1 MNKPIVGLTLFFI
14 AGIVLGRYLSL
25 PFLSLY
31 LTFLLLFSLSV
42 IFYLK
47 GRKRL
52 VGYLLFSLSILA
64 GSLYFSYLY
73 FPHSPSHIVNFT
85 PSKEALYITG
95 KVINR
100 PKLKGKTLQFIMEVE
115 KIASEKENRSQKIGR
130 EKGDGL
136 VEMEKEVKGKV
147 RVISYLP
154 LQNYDYG
161 DEVEVKGK
169 LTLPKGEKEEG
180 GFNWQKYLSYQGI
193 WVELSTGKVELIKRG
208 RGNPLVKW
216 AYRSRDWMVRLIEHT
231 LPQPSS
237 SVLKAIMLGDK
248 DSLPLE
254 VKNKF
259 LKTGTGHILVVSGLH
274 VGLILLILFVF
285 FRTLGLSFKL
295 TSLLVVPILA
305 YYAVLTGLR
314 PPVLR
319 ATLMAGVG
327 LACLLINRD
336 ISPLV
341 ILGLA
346 ALFIL
351 ILSPLS
357 LFTASFQLSFIAV
370 GGIIYLT
377 PYLEKRLEGLPL
389 WLRRPLAISLAAQL
403 SVLPLL
409 AFYFHQI
416 PLIGLLTNLLIAP
429 LVTII
434 LALGFF
440 SLALGSITLGGAQ
453 IIANANWLALTSLL
467 RLVSFFSFSQSRP
480 ISNLFCPGVGS
491 FSPILLIIYYGGLG
505 FLPYLFKFQGARLK
519 SKNKPTPIF

>member
-14 AGIVLGRYLSL
+14 AGIILGRYLCLS
-25 PFLSLY
+25 FLSLY
-31 LTFLLLFSLSV
+31 LTSLLLFGLSV

-52 VGYLLFSLSILA
+52 VVYLFFSLTILA
-64 GSLYFSYLY
+64 GSLYFRYTY
-73 FPHSPSHIVNFT
+73 FPHSPSHIINFT
-85 PSKEALYITG
+85 PSKEALQITG

-100 PKLKGKTLQFIMEVE
+100 PQLKGRVIRFIMEVE
-115 KIASEKENRSQKIGR
+115 KIASKNGSLKISE
-130 EKGDGL
+130 EKGGAL
-136 VEMEKEVKGKV
+136 EKIENEAKGKV
-147 RVISYLP
+147 WVRSYFP
-154 LQNYDYG
+154 LLNYDYG
-161 DEVEVKGK
+161 DEVRLKGK
-169 LTLPKGEKEEG
+169 LTLPKGGEE
-180 GFNWQKYLSYQGI
+180 FNWQRYLSYQGI

-208 RGNPLVKW
+208 RGNPLMKW
-216 AYRSRDWMVRLIEHT
+216 AYRSREWMVRLIEHS
-231 LPQPSS
+231 LPQPESF
-237 SVLKAIMLGDK
+237 VLKAIMLGDK
-248 DSLPLE
+248 DSLPAE

-274 VGLILLILFVF
+274 VGLILFILLVF

-295 TSLLVVPILA
+295 TSLLVIPLLA
-305 YYAVLTGLR
+305 YYAILTGLR
-314 PPVLR
+314 APVLR

-327 LACLLINRD
+327 LACLLINRE

-341 ILGLA
+341 ILSLA

-351 ILSPLS
+351 ALSPLS

-377 PYLEKRLEGLPL
+377 PYLEKRLERIPL
-389 WLRRPLAISLAAQL
+389 WLRKSLVISLAAQL

-440 SLALGSITLGGAQ
+440 SLALGLITLGGAQ
-453 IIANANWLALTSLL
+453 IVANVNWLALTSLL
-467 RLVSFFSFSQSRP
+467 WLVKFFSFSQSRT
-480 ISNLFCPGVGS
+480 ISTLFCPRVGP
-491 FSPILLIIYYGGLG
+491 FSPILLIIYYGGLVT
-505 FLPYLFKFQGARLK
+505 LPCVFK
-519 SKNKPTPIF
+519 IFGRN

>member
-14 AGIVLGRYLSL
+14 AGIILGRYLSL

-31 LTFLLLFSLSV
+31 LTFLLLFGLSV
-42 IFYLK
+42 LFYLK

-52 VGYLLFSLSILA
+52 VGYLLFSLIILA
-64 GSLYFSYLY
+64 GSLYFRYLY
-73 FPHSPSHIVNFT
+73 FPHSPSHIINFA
-85 PSKEALYITG
+85 PSKEALSLTG

-100 PKLKGKTLQFIMEVE
+100 PKLKGKTLQFVMEVE
-115 KIASEKENRSQKIGR
+115 KIASKNGSQKMGGEKENNSGEI
-130 EKGDGL
+130 EKK
-136 VEMEKEVKGKV
+136 VEGKV

-154 LQNYDYG
+154 LMNYDYG
-161 DEVEVKGK
+161 DKVKLEGK
-169 LTLPKGEKEEG
+169 LTLPKGEKEKGE
-180 GFNWQKYLSYQGI
+180 FNPQKYLSYQGI
-193 WVELSTGKVELIKRG
+193 WVELSTGKVDLIKRG
-208 RGNPLVKW
+208 RGNPLMKW
-216 AYRSRDWMVRLIEHT
+216 AYRSRDWMVRLIEHS
-231 LPQPSS
+231 LPEPQSA
-237 SVLKAIMLGDK
+237 VLKAIMLGDK
-248 DSLPLE
+248 DSLPAE
-254 VKNKF
+254 VKDKF

-274 VGLILLILFVF
+274 VGLVLFILFVF

-295 TSLLVVPILA
+295 TSLLAVPLLA

-314 PPVLR
+314 APVLR

-327 LACLLINRD
+327 LGCLLINRD
-336 ISPLV
+336 TPPLV
-341 ILGLA
+341 ILSLA

-357 LFTASFQLSFIAV
+357 LFTTSFQLSFIAV

-377 PYLEKRLEGLPL
+377 PYLEKRFKRLPL
-389 WLRRPLAISLAAQL
+389 WLRKSLAVSLAAQL

-440 SLALGSITLGGAQ
+440 SLALGLITLEGAQ
-453 IIANANWLALTSLL
+453 IIANANWLALTGLL
-467 RLVSFFSFSQSRP
+467 RLVNFFSFSQSRT
-480 ISNLFCPGVGS
+480 ISNLLCPGVGS
-491 FSPILLIIYYGGLG
+491 FSPILLIIYYGGLAA
-505 FLPYLFKFQGARLK
+505 LPYVFKISRATLK
-519 SKNKPTPIF
+519 LKNKPVPIF

>member
-25 PFLSLY
+25 PFFPLY
-31 LTFLLLFSLSV
+31 LTFLLVFGLSA

-47 GRKRL
+47 GRKRW
-52 VGYLLFSLSILA
+52 VGYLLFSLIILA
-64 GSLYFSYLY
+64 GSLYFRYAY
-73 FPHSPSHIVNFT
+73 FPHSPSHIINFT
-85 PSKEALYITG
+85 PSKEALYVTG

-100 PKLKGKTLQFIMEVE
+100 PQVKGRVARFVMKAE
-115 KIASEKENRSQKIGR
+115 KIALGRENRSKNIGIG
-130 EKGDGL
+130 KGDGSG
-136 VEMEKEVKGKV
+136 EMEKEVEGKV
-147 RVISYLP
+147 WVISYLP
-154 LQNYDYG
+154 LLNYDYG
-161 DEVEVKGK
+161 DEVKVKGK
-169 LTLPKGEKEEG
+169 LTLPEGEKEEG

-208 RGNPLVKW
+208 RGNPLMKW
-216 AYRSRDWMVRLIEHT
+216 AYRRRDRMVRLIEHT
-231 LPQPSS
+231 LPQPQSAI
-237 SVLKAIMLGDK
+237 LKAIMLGDK
-248 DSLPLE
+248 DSLPAE
-254 VKNKF
+254 VKSNF
-259 LKTGTGHILVVSGLH
+259 LKTGTGHVLVVSGLH
-274 VGLILLILFVF
+274 VGLLLFILFVF

-295 TSLLVVPILA
+295 TSSLVMPLLV

-327 LACLLINRD
+327 LGCLLINRD
-336 ISPLV
+336 ISPFV
-341 ILGLA
+341 ILSLA

-370 GGIIYLT
+370 GGIIHLT
-377 PYLEKRLEGLPL
+377 PHLEKRLERLPL
-389 WLRRPLAISLAAQL
+389 WLSRSLAISLAAQL

-409 AFYFHQI
+409 AFYFRQI

-440 SLALGSITLGGAQ
+440 SLTLGLITLGAAQ
-453 IIANANWLALTSLL
+453 IIANANWLALTGLL
-467 RLVSFFSFSQSRP
+467 RLVSFFSFSQSRT
-480 ISNLFCPGVGS
+480 ISDLLSPGVGA
-491 FSPILLIIYYGGLG
+491 FSPILLIIYYGGLAT
-505 FLPYLFKFQGARLK
+505 LPYVFKISRSYAQVK
-519 SKNKPTPIF
+519 K

>member
-14 AGIVLGRYLSL
+14 AGIILGRYLCL

-31 LTFLLLFSLSV
+31 LTFLLLFGLSV

-52 VGYLLFSLSILA
+52 VEYLLFSLIILT
-64 GSLYFSYLY
+64 GSLYFRYLY
-73 FPHSPSHIVNFT
+73 FPHSPSHIINFT
-85 PSKEALYITG
+85 PSKEALSLTG

-100 PKLKGKTLQFIMEVE
+100 PQLKGKTLQFVMEVE
-115 KIASEKENRSQKIGR
+115 KIASEKENGSQKMGGKK
-130 EKGDGL
+130 ESGSGK
-136 VEMEKEVKGKV
+136 MEKEVKGKV

-154 LQNYDYG
+154 LLNYDYG
-161 DEVEVKGK
+161 NEIKVEGK
-169 LTLPKGEKEEG
+169 LTLPKGEKEKG

-208 RGNPLVKW
+208 RGNPLMKW
-216 AYRSRDWMVRLIEHT
+216 AYRSRDWMVRLIEHS
-231 LPQPSS
+231 LSQPQSA
-237 SVLKAIMLGDK
+237 VLKAIMLGDK
-248 DSLPLE
+248 DSLPGE
-254 VKNKF
+254 VKDKF

-274 VGLILLILFVF
+274 VGLVLFILFVF

-295 TSLLVVPILA
+295 ASLLAVPLLA

-314 PPVLR
+314 APVLR

-327 LACLLINRD
+327 LACLLVNRD
-336 ISPLV
+336 TPLLV
-341 ILGLA
+341 ILSLA

-357 LFTASFQLSFIAV
+357 LFTTSFQLSFIAV

-377 PYLEKRLEGLPL
+377 PYLEKRFKRLPF
-389 WLRRPLAISLAAQL
+389 WLRKSLAISLAAQL

-416 PLIGLLTNLLIAP
+416 PLIGLLSNLLITP

-440 SLALGSITLGGAQ
+440 SLALGLITLGGAQ
-453 IIANANWLALTSLL
+453 IIANANWLALTGLL
-467 RLVSFFSFSQSRP
+467 WLVNFFSFSQSRT
-480 ISNLFCPGVGS
+480 ISNLLCPGVGS
-491 FSPILLIIYYGGLG
+491 FSPILLIIYYGGLAA
-505 FLPYLFKFQGARLK
+505 LPYVFKISRSYAQVK
-519 SKNKPTPIF
+519 K